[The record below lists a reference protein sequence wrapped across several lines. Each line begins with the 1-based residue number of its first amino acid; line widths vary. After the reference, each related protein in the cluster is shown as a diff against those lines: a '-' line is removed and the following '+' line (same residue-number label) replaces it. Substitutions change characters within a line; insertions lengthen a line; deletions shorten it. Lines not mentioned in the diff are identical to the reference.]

1 MGRMCTRANSNI
13 SKYCNSILHAQLAP
27 QTPIT
32 MGSHFHMRP
41 VASHATGGS
50 HEAIGAVVREDRV
63 EEPKDAH
70 KHRTW
75 DD

>member
-1 MGRMCTRANSNI
+1 MHSWLLKLLSLGFTV
-13 SKYCNSILHAQLAP
+13 
-27 QTPIT
+27 
-32 MGSHFHMRP
+32 FHMRP

-70 KHRTW
+70 EHRTW